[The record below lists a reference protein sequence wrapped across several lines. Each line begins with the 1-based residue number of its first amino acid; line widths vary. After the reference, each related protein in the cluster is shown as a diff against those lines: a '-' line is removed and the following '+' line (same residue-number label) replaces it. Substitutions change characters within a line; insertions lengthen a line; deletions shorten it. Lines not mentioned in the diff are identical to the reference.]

1 MFHGEKTF
9 LYIRVFPDHVP
20 FNQSTCH
27 VFVSARAARL
37 VVSEAEIMAHQISR
51 NGGQI
56 ALQQDGMIQHAP
68 FMVDKSWKILWNS
81 R

>member
-1 MFHGEKTF
+1 MGKKHSCIYVF
-9 LYIRVFPDHVP
+9 FPDHVP